1 MLYLIAILSLL
12 ASFLMYAIT
21 GNELWA
27 SVFMCVIALVVTFAT
42 LL

>member
-12 ASFLMYAIT
+12 VSFLLYAIT
-21 GNELWA
+21 GNEMWA
-27 SVFMCVIALVVTFAT
+27 SVFMCVLALVVTFAT